1 MNILFMNSARTW
13 GGTEANLPR
22 FTRFFL
28 LHTRALGQRKKPIT
42 IFDGEL
48 KSIVILARECYGDA
62 IMQTPLIATLREEYP
77 GISIYIV
84 AFTRIIFDFF
94 SADTNVTA
102 VYLAKRD
109 LKRYFFEFL
118 PKKFDVLFNPKNHPS
133 TNFYIQSLI
142 IRAKYKVGHRNT
154 KHEALYDYLIDLKP
168 GTHESTSNLALMDAI
183 NNRPQH
189 PCRPYVPQMPV
200 SNEIAFFLETLPS
213 ASYTGINI
221 SAGHIKRQRTIDQ
234 WSEFIRN
241 VPDETFIILSSP
253 GDLEKKKILE
263 QHTNTLESPST
274 RNIFEVGEIV
284 KKLKLLITPD
294 TSLVHIA
301 SCYDTPII
309 ALYSNILINRRQF
322 APLSVRQMVI
332 VSKTTDIIDIEN
344 EIITSAL
351 HSMHKKLHAGV
362 E

>member
-1 MNILFMNSARTW
+1 MKNWHTDNSVTKASRSH
-13 GGTEANLPR
+13 
-22 FTRFFL
+22 FTRYL
-28 LHTRALGQRKKPIT
+28 LSQAGVPCKLKPPNT
-42 IFDGEL
+42 VFDGQL

-62 IMQTPLIATLREEYP
+62 IMQTPLIATLRKTYP
-77 GISIYIV
+77 EISISIV

-102 VYLAKRD
+102 VYHAKRD
-109 LKRYFFEFL
+109 LKSYFFELL

-142 IRAKYKVGHRNT
+142 IRAKFKVGHRNT
-154 KHEALYDYLIDLKP
+154 NHDSIYDYLIDLKP
-168 GTHESTSNLALMDAI
+168 GTHESTKNLALMDAI
-183 NNRPQH
+183 DNTLQQ
-189 PCRPYVPQMPV
+189 PCQPYIPQMPV
-200 SNEIAFFLETLPS
+200 SSEIDYFLETLPS

-221 SAGHIKRQRTIDQ
+221 SAGHITRQRTIDQ
-234 WSEFIRN
+234 WSELILSF
-241 VPDETFIILSSP
+241 PDETFIILSSP
-253 GDLEKKKILE
+253 GDCEKKKVLE
-263 QHTNTLESPST
+263 QHSNTHRSPST

-309 ALYSNILINRRQF
+309 AFYSNILVNRIQF
-322 APLSVRQMVI
+322 APLSTRQMVI
-332 VSKTTDIIDIEN
+332 VSKTMDIIDIEN
-344 EIITSAL
+344 EIVTSAL
-351 HSMHKKLHAGV
+351 RNMLKKLHAGR